1 MIMKPMIRSNIC
13 LNAHPAGCAA
23 EVERQIAYVR
33 ARARKAP
40 AAGPKAAYPRA
51 VLVIGASSGYGLA
64 TRVNAAF
71 GSGAATVGLS
81 FERAPSETKAG
92 SPGWYNNRA
101 FEAAARRAGLP
112 YRNIEGDG
120 FQPET
125 KELAAAA
132 ARELGI
138 QYDLV
143 VYSLAAPVRSEPET
157 GKLYRSVIKPIGEV
171 FKGRSLDP
179 FTGRLFEAEVG
190 PANEEEIAATVKVMG
205 GEDWE
210 AWLEALS
217 AAGVLAPGA
226 VTVAYSYLGPSLSW
240 PIYRDGTI
248 GRAKADLERA
258 AKSISERGSGSLEAY
273 VSINKALVTRASAV
287 IPVIPLYIS
296 VLYSVMK
303 ERGLHEDCI
312 AQIFRLF
319 NDRLYPEGGRKLDLD
334 EAGRIRMDELE
345 LSSGVQAEVEAR
357 LSHIGAD
364 NLALLADVEGFKEDF
379 LRAHGF
385 GVEGIDYEA
394 DIAPDWDPAAQRA

>member
-1 MIMKPMIRSNIC
+1 MILKPMIRSNIC
-13 LNAHPAGCAA
+13 LNAHPVGCAA
-23 EVERQIAYVR
+23 EVERQIAYVK
-33 ARARKAP
+33 ARRTSPSAP
-40 AAGPKAAYPRA
+40 DSAHPRA
-51 VLVIGASSGYGLA
+51 VLVIGSSTGYGLA
-64 TRVNAAF
+64 TRINAAF
-71 GSGAATVGLS
+71 GAGAATVGLS
-81 FERAPSETKAG
+81 FERAPSGTKTG

-101 FEAAARRAGLP
+101 FEAAAKREGLK

-120 FQPET
+120 FQKET
-125 KELAAAA
+125 KALAVQAAK
-132 ARELGI
+132 ELGL

-157 GKLYRSVIKPIGEV
+157 GKLYRSVIKPVGEV

-179 FTGRLFEAEVG
+179 FTLRLFDAEVE
-190 PANEEEIAATVKVMG
+190 PANAEEIEATVKVMG

-210 AWLEALS
+210 SWIGALS
-217 AAGVLAPGA
+217 AAGVLAPKA
-226 VTVAYSYLGPSLSW
+226 TTVAYSYIGPFLSW

-258 AKSISERGSGSLEAY
+258 SKAISATGAAEAY

-303 ERGLHEDCI
+303 ERKVHEDCI
-312 AQIFRLF
+312 AQIHRLF
-319 NDRLYPEGGRKLDLD
+319 RDRLYPATGRKLDLD
-334 EAGRIRMDELE
+334 GAGRIRIDDLE

-357 LSHIGAD
+357 LSHINAD
-364 NLALLADVEGFKEDF
+364 NIGDLADVEGFKEDF

-385 GVEGIDYEA
+385 GVEGVDYEA
-394 DIAPDWDPAAQRA
+394 EVAPDWDPAAQA